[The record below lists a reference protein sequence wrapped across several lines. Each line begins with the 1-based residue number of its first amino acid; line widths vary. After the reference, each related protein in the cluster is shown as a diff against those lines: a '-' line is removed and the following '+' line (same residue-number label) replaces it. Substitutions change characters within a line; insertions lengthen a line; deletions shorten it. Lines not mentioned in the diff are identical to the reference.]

1 MDSNDTQLYES
12 VSKFRKMSAGEF
24 CEYMGIELL
33 PYQKAMLCILE
44 KKDECIKPF

>member
-12 VSKFRKMSAGEF
+12 ISKFRKMSAVEF

-33 PYQKAMLCILE
+33 PWQKLMLNVLE
-44 KKDECIKPF
+44 RRYECIKPF